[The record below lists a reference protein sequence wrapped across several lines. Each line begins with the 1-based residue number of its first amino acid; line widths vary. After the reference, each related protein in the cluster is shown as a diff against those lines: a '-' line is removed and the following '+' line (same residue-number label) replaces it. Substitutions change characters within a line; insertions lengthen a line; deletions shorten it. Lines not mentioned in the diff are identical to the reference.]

1 MRLTLRTL
9 LAYLDDLLEPSETKE
24 IGEKIKNSKEAT
36 DLIAHI
42 QEVIR
47 RRRLTAPDID
57 HPEAGLD
64 SNTVAEYL
72 NNVLSPEQIVDV
84 EKVFLESDV
93 HLAEVAA
100 TQQIMTLVLSEPIE
114 PSQESLERMYALV
127 PSANKQTTT
136 ESASVKN
143 GQPVSSLAGE
153 SSERIDQAQT
163 TVTQPNSFEEGIPE
177 YLKQTPL
184 WRRLLPYG
192 AAVGITLLWIAL
204 LIYGNPFLKPASDH
218 IDSLPSPPNRQLA
231 QKQPQ
236 NNRVIP
242 PVVPQ
247 KNDISHQKKTPQKTI
262 KQKPEKAHSK
272 ISLVPVIAQIPI
284 PVLPVAPP
292 QNQLMPVTPLQYTS
306 NSGLLLRRD
315 NKKDEWY
322 VMPRRA
328 MIHPGETIASPQPFA
343 SSIKVGDDL
352 CQMTILGQTTL
363 SSLPSTETTSWGVSL
378 LEGRLLIQTERE
390 KEAFPQEGITL
401 RLASHQ
407 DYWQLKLTS
416 PKTVCGIEIILPQPT
431 GLEEKPSL
439 NLYRAQLYVSSGSV
453 QLTDSKGKTMN
464 VASGFSI
471 PLVKDFSAKMQPPEN
486 KKGKVNNTP
495 LLFTLPEWLEFNKTN
510 PSSTL
515 RNYAILF
522 EKKFDVDHSVALNV
536 PPIVSNSRPRIS
548 ELAVQCLALTRNV
561 PAMVQ
566 ALAQSEH
573 EEARLA
579 AIIGLRTWLGTTA
592 DTSQLLH
599 KELEKYLIK
608 DERDA
613 VYRLLW
619 GYSQDDATDEA
630 TANQLILWLSN
641 KHVAIRELAFIY
653 VQQLSGREF
662 NYRPLGSTSQRNSA
676 IRRWKSYVE
685 KNEGLQ
691 QQKLKK

>member
-47 RRRLTAPDID
+47 RRRLTSPDID
-57 HPEAGLD
+57 HPETGLD

-72 NNVLSPEQIVDV
+72 NNVLSPEQIIDV

-127 PSANKQTTT
+127 PPANKQTAT
-136 ESASVKN
+136 ESASIKN
-143 GQPVSSLAGE
+143 GQSLSSLAGE
-153 SSERIDQAQT
+153 SSERIDQAQA
-163 TVTQPNSFEEGIPE
+163 TVTQPNSFEEGIPD

-204 LIYGNPFLKPASDH
+204 LIHGNPLLKHASDH
-218 IDSLPSPPNRQLA
+218 IDSPPNGQLA

-236 NNRVIP
+236 KSEVIP
-242 PVVPQ
+242 PVIPQ
-247 KNDISHQKKTPQKTI
+247 KKDVSHQKEAPKEPAKQNPSKVNPKKT
-262 KQKPEKAHSK
+262 
-272 ISLVPVIAQIPI
+272 LVPVIAQIPI
-284 PVLPVAPP
+284 SVLPVAPP
-292 QNQLMPVTPLQYTS
+292 RKQLMPATGLQYIS
-306 NSGLLLRRD
+306 NSGLLLRHD
-315 NKKDEWY
+315 KKKDGWY

-363 SSLPSTETTSWGVSL
+363 SSLPSTKTTSWGVSL
-378 LEGRLLIQTERE
+378 LEGRLLIQAEQE
-390 KEAFPQEGITL
+390 KEAFPPEGIML
-401 RLASHQ
+401 KLASHQ
-407 DYWQLKLTS
+407 DHWQLKLTA
-416 PKTVCGIEIILPQPT
+416 PKTVCGIEIILPQPMGT
-431 GLEEKPSL
+431 ENKPSST
-439 NLYRAQLYVSSGSV
+439 LYRAQLYVSSGSI

-471 PLVKDFSAKMQPPEN
+471 PLVKDFSVKVQPPEN
-486 KKGKVNNTP
+486 KKGAANNTP
-495 LLFTLPEWLEFNKTN
+495 LLITLPEWLGFNKTT
-510 PSSTL
+510 PSST
-515 RNYAILF
+515 RRKYATLF
-522 EKKFDVDHSVALNV
+522 EKEFDVDHSVALNV
-536 PPIVSNSRPRIS
+536 PPIVSNSRPKIS

-579 AIIGLRTWLGTTA
+579 AMIGLRTWLGTTA
-592 DTSQLLH
+592 NTSLLLH
-599 KELEKYLIK
+599 KELGKYLNK
-608 DERDA
+608 EKSDA

-619 GYSQDDATDEA
+619 GYSPDDATDEA
-630 TANQLILWLSN
+630 TANQLILWLSSE
-641 KHVAIRELAFIY
+641 HVAIRELAFIY
-653 VQQLSGREF
+653 VQQLSGRKF
-662 NYRPLGSTSQRNSA
+662 NYRPLGSYSQRNSS
-676 IRRWKSYVE
+676 IRRWKGYIE

-691 QQKLKK
+691 QQEKN